1 MKALWRFLRRHSLL
15 RVLVGLAVLWV
26 VGTVAMWLAENESP
40 GFSDLPHASWSLM
53 VYLTSGFEGDQP
65 TTPVGKFVGVVVVLG
80 GIALVGLFT
89 AAIASLFVEQTIKRS
104 KGMES
109 IKLKGHIVICGWNRK
124 AESIVREL
132 HSDVVRRKRPIVIIG
147 RDISDIPDSDADAA
161 FDDVYFVAGDPTA
174 ERVLHRANVRD
185 ADTAI
190 VLADRN
196 NLEHADAQSI
206 LIALAIESINPVV
219 HTCVEVVRSE
229 NLKHFNHTKVDECIS
244 MDHLGELL
252 LAQAAL
258 NHGVSAFFTELLTV
272 QEHGNEV
279 YRIEAPAKFVGRTFQ
294 EFANC
299 ATEHDM
305 IAVGIDQGGRVE
317 ANPRRETKI
326 EAGSHL
332 LVVAHA
338 CPAPETFSCEPTSM
352 RPRTRRG

>member
-1 MKALWRFLRRHSLL
+1 MDVKGLWKLWRRHALP
-15 RVLVGLAVLWV
+15 RVLAGLALLWIG
-26 VGTVAMWLAENESP
+26 GTIAMWLAENTAP

-80 GIALVGLFT
+80 GIALVGVFT
-89 AAIASLFVEQTIKRS
+89 ASIASLFVEQTIKRGQ
-104 KGMES
+104 GMES
-109 IKLKGHIVICGWNRK
+109 IRLKHHIVICGWNRK

-132 HSDVVRRKRPIVIIG
+132 HADVVRRKRPIVIVG
-147 RDISDIPDSDADAA
+147 RDISDIPDGDADAA

-174 ERVLHRANVRD
+174 ERVLHRANVKD

-190 VLADRN
+190 VLADRK

-206 LIALAIESINPVV
+206 LIALAIESINPAV
-219 HTCVEVVRSE
+219 HTCVEVVHSE

-272 QEHGNEV
+272 QEQGNEI
-279 YRIEAPAKFVGRTFQ
+279 YRIAAPARFVGRTFQ
-294 EFANC
+294 ELARC
-299 ATEHDM
+299 AIERDM
-305 IAVGIDQGGRVE
+305 IAVGIEKGGRMQ
-317 ANPRRETKI
+317 ANPARETRVDA
-326 EAGSHL
+326 EDYV
-332 LVVAHA
+332 LVMARA
-338 CPAPETFSCEPTSM
+338 YPEPEVFT
-352 RPRTRRG
+352 